1 MIAAM
6 PAEESTPELL
16 DALIRVPAPSGY
28 EAPAAE
34 VWRRAAGEFG
44 DVGTDVLGSSVVRV
58 GSGEEALTVAVV
70 GHIDEIGL
78 FVSHIDDEGF
88 LWFGPIG
95 GWDPQNLV
103 GQRVI
108 IRGDD
113 GEVPGVIGKKPIH
126 LLEEEDRKKPAEIK
140 HMHIDIGAAGRE
152 EAERLVS
159 VGDPAV
165 LAADPVM
172 LPNGRLVSRSLDNRL
187 GSYVALEVARRIA
200 AGDAPAVGVMG
211 WAVAQEEI
219 TLGGAT
225 TTAFSAAP
233 DVAIVV
239 DVTHA
244 TDAPGIDKK
253 ENGDHAL
260 GSGAVIG
267 RGSTLGPRVYELL
280 RATAEGEGIPHT
292 FEASGRYTGTDADA
306 IQLSRAGVA
315 CGLVSIPL
323 RYMHSSVETVQ
334 LSDVEACVELIVAA
348 IRSMAGD
355 EDFSR

>member
-1 MIAAM
+1 MADS
-6 PAEESTPELL
+6 ETPELL

-28 EAPAAE
+28 EAPAAA
-34 VWRRAAGEFG
+34 VWREAASKFGEA
-44 DVGTDVLGSSVVRV
+44 TSDVLGSSTVSV
-58 GSGEEALTVAVV
+58 GVEDGKLSVAVV

-103 GQRVI
+103 GQRVVV
-108 IRGDD
+108 RGND

-126 LLEEEDRKKPAEIK
+126 LLEEDDRKKPALIK
-140 HMHIDIGAAGRE
+140 HMHIDIGASGRE
-152 EAERLVS
+152 GAEKLVS

-165 LAADPVM
+165 LAAEP
-172 LPNGRLVSRSLDNRL
+172 LPLENGRLVSRSMDNRL
-187 GSYVALEVARRIA
+187 GSYVALEVARRVSE
-200 AGDAPAVGVMG
+200 GDAPAVGVIG
-211 WAVAQEEI
+211 AAVAQEEI

-225 TTAFSAAP
+225 TTAFSVAP
-233 DVAIVV
+233 DVAIAV

-260 GSGAVIG
+260 GSGPVIG
-267 RGSTLGPRVYELL
+267 RGSTLSPRVYELL
-280 RATAEGEGIPHT
+280 RETAEAEGIDHT

-306 IQLSRAGVA
+306 MQLSRAGVA

-323 RYMHSSVETVQ
+323 RYMHSTVEMVQ
-334 LSDVEACVELIVAA
+334 LSDVEAVIELIVAFVRRMSA
-348 IRSMAGD
+348 D
-355 EDFSR
+355 ETFTR